1 MVNVC
6 VGGGGGKPL
15 VLRTIRCAMAR
26 APELYYKSFRTASTL
41 LRRVIFW
48 VDYIVK
54 LLLLLMIISIY
65 YIIYISP
72 V

>member
-6 VGGGGGKPL
+6 GGGGELL
-15 VLRTIRCAMAR
+15 VLHTIRCAMTR
-26 APELYYKSFRTASTL
+26 APALYYKSFRTASTL

-48 VDYIVK
+48 VDHIVK